1 MEQWLKMSFL
11 GFKNSEFKFLA
22 TSDAEN
28 LN

>member
-11 GFKNSEFKFLA
+11 GFKNLEFKILA
-22 TSDAEN
+22 ISDTEN